1 MNVYCQTVQVKKVV
15 RQTSCESFSNPLIRQ
30 VKIFA
35 EYLVGIDE
43 MCLIMILT
51 A

>member
-1 MNVYCQTVQVKKVV
+1 MKASLRPV
-15 RQTSCESFSNPLIRQ
+15 SESFSYPLIRQ

-35 EYLVGIDE
+35 EFLVRIDE